1 MGPCILTAP
10 ALTPPLPPDHAS
22 VPRQGTGL
30 PQRKLTPPA
39 SCGGPPYTPHTPQG
53 SWGGGAARVMHVGS
67 STALAGTFRG
77 ICQPMHHLS
86 IQVRSCCQM
95 SSEKKISFQS
105 L

>member
-53 SWGGGAARVMHVGS
+53 SWGGGQRESCTWAVPQPWQAPSEGYVNLCITCQFRSGLAAR
-67 STALAGTFRG
+67 
-77 ICQPMHHLS
+77 
-86 IQVRSCCQM
+86 
-95 SSEKKISFQS
+95 
-105 L
+105 